1 MVTPNIS
8 SDLLNIKKRGPAEW
22 AEKREKGKG
31 KKGCICRS
39 PGSPAEKEKRKR
51 KEKKD

>member
-39 PGSPAEKEKRKR
+39 PAEKEKRKR